1 MLEADRDRAKNTIY
15 LQMFVTLQG
24 TGWYPKYRQNRRN
37 DFRCERYTALVDSA
51 YIDDLYDDTSLS
63 RFRS

>member
-51 YIDDLYDDTSLS
+51 
-63 RFRS
+63 